1 MLIEHNSR
9 VRVLSTKFLYEMLV
23 GTMSLPILALAFAVY
38 ILGIAVILYFRP
50 RIMFQPGGDWKE
62 FGIGRGESHTV
73 LPFWLFAIFWAFIS
87 YGVSLVVLSQ
97 FAHVANS
104 SLGIPVYNQSGQS
117 VPSHPMPQI
126 TQQMPPTPSPVP
138 EPAPVSTPGPVFKPV
153 SSMLGLQENQPGYY
167 VLANNTQNGNPQY
180 IYYGS
185 NPPKLG
191 RY

>member
-1 MLIEHNSR
+1 
-9 VRVLSTKFLYEMLV
+9 
-23 GTMSLPILALAFAVY
+23 MSLPILALAFAVY
-38 ILGIAVILYFRP
+38 ILGIAVVLYFRP

-73 LPFWLFAIFWAFIS
+73 LPFWLFSIFWAFIS

-97 FAHVANS
+97 FAQVANS
-104 SLGIPVYNQSGQS
+104 SLGVPVYNQAVASGQM
-117 VPSHPMPQI
+117 PSHPMPQI
-126 TQQMPPTPSPVP
+126 TQQAPTPVSAT
-138 EPAPVSTPGPVFKPV
+138 APSFKPV

-180 IYYGS
+180 IYYGN
-185 NPPKLG
+185 NPPKLS

>member
-1 MLIEHNSR
+1 
-9 VRVLSTKFLYEMLV
+9 
-23 GTMSLPILALAFAVY
+23 MSLPILALAFAIY

-73 LPFWLFAIFWAFIS
+73 LPFWLFSIFWAFIS

-97 FAHVANS
+97 FAHVANN
-104 SLGIPVYNQSGQS
+104 SLGVPVYQG
-117 VPSHPMPQI
+117 PGHPMPQI
-126 TQQMPPTPSPVP
+126 TQQAPVP
-138 EPAPVSTPGPVFKPV
+138 MPTSMPAAKPV

-180 IYYGS
+180 IYYGT
-185 NPPKLG
+185 NPPNLS
-191 RY
+191 RH

>member
-1 MLIEHNSR
+1 
-9 VRVLSTKFLYEMLV
+9 MLV

-38 ILGIAVILYFRP
+38 ILGIAVVLYFRP

-104 SLGIPVYNQSGQS
+104 SLGAPVYNQGLTSGQM
-117 VPSHPMPQI
+117 PSHSMPQI
-126 TQQMPPTPSPVP
+126 TQQTPMPAA
-138 EPAPVSTPGPVFKPV
+138 PAPAPAPAFKPV
-153 SSMLGLQENQPGYY
+153 SSMIGLQENQPGYY

-185 NPPKLG
+185 SPPKLS